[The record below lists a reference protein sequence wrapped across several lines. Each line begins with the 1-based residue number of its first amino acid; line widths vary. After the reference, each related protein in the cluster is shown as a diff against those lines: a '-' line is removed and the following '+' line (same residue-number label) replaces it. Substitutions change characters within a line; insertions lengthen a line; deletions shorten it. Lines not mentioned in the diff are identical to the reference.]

1 MSQLAQFRKVEVLG
15 LASSANLNVGFHPPR
30 CGNAYMGPRGD
41 ALVKRVQQE
50 REAADERVARALFSQ
65 CSQLKQL
72 VLDVYYPMVAT
83 MERDSKDPRTGE
95 LHWARAT
102 KEEYWDSYF

>member
-50 REAADERVARALFSQ
+50 MANDELIKKKEDVEAELST
-65 CSQLKQL
+65 LGL
-72 VLDVYYPMVAT
+72 VLDSV
-83 MERDSKDPRTGE
+83 RRTV
-95 LHWARAT
+95 LL
-102 KEEYWDSYF
+102 